1 MVCRSRLHIARPQS
15 LTNVRKSTQL
25 PTFVSYWRLVTGWLT
40 ANRQISTWK
49 ISILHGAIFYF
60 PRGRESF
67 PPKFHLIPPKFYFF
81 STWRFFVL
89 HVEIFCSPRGD
100 FRFSTWRVSR
110 KVQGRPEVIVNIS
123 FFVSSPAV
131 GMRAYLDALRYSP
144 H

>member
-81 STWRFFVL
+81 STWRIFFF
-89 HVEIFCSPRGD
+89 HVDISKSPRGD
-100 FRFSTWRVSR
+100 LFVPPLGSFRSNADGT
-110 KVQGRPEVIVNIS
+110 N
-123 FFVSSPAV
+123 SSHKYGTTLPD
-131 GMRAYLDALRYSP
+131 YLPYYIRSLVDTGNT
-144 H
+144 